1 MEYYSCSKLVKIP
14 LKDVVLK
21 IYDYFNKKNEKF
33 IGLSEIYDFLRE
45 EFNMKSFNRANLI
58 ALLNTQSEVD
68 FNTVKDLYIQ
78 HVVSCKDTETVNF
91 EILDTV
97 FIERKE
103 YLIRTIEVLGL
114 DVIKDILLNGPKK
127 YYDFVSCFVESDN
140 LTDLIKENKAKLL
153 YSFISQFEES
163 KLIEM
168 LQNEDYITKEV
179 FNFKQKNEK
188 KSKIKALKDKI
199 AFSMNYIHADNL
211 NLNVKY
217 LFTAPLSSI
226 LYDNHIYQVVDFHT
240 LSDVVADS
248 LLSHEESIL
257 AILKSLQFS
266 LKERYND
273 EFKLLLQQI
282 NKQNKP
288 HRLWENYVSILEHR
302 AKGKTLEATG
312 DIFDVTRERVRQL
325 EKRYFDDFKL
335 FYSGMNKS
343 ANLLRSMMENELFV
357 LDSDIIKLFPANPLL
372 FKYFLLNV
380 DNDNLEYLEELG
392 KFYFVDD
399 YNWYNDAC
407 LYIDALPEQMREDE
421 LNESIV
427 LLQNRLA
434 DKGISISET
443 DCKKLI
449 LTTYRQSGDIFSKNK
464 MNLMERYRYIW
475 RENFPEVVNI
485 YDETFLSKFK
495 KIYGA
500 VFDDDKEYGV
510 RAIVG
515 ILTRIGLV
523 CGRGEYRL
531 NDRIFMSEQLAQ
543 KIYAYI
549 IESGRQTFLTNTL
562 FSIFYNELQAEGIT
576 NKYFLQGALKQHFD
590 SKLYFRRDYVS
601 TTAGDFN
608 IYSDVFNYVK
618 NANTLLDYEEIKNA
632 FEGATDII
640 LALALSQEGILGYR
654 KKYIHIDALNISK
667 DERDYLKYIL
677 EQLVSDNEIH
687 HTNQLLQY
695 LKLANNDLLKKLFIT
710 EQFALFS
717 LIQALFENEFEFKR
731 PFIAN
736 KNVIIGNQTERIQEF
751 VESKEVCLI
760 EELLDF
766 IYESQMHIYSIL
778 DCVNSLEGY
787 IFKDETCII
796 LEERTNVNKYNVATI
811 EKLIEKEIGD
821 NEFIFV
827 EKLKSFP
834 YFPTEVKW
842 TDWLLYSAV
851 NKYGN
856 TFNVI
861 SSSNMFK
868 MHGVIFAKPIL
879 VKKSLNIKSIDELK
893 SYLKKQLNLSETEFF
908 VYLKNKGLA

>member
-45 EFNMKSFNRANLI
+45 EFNMKSFNRANLM

-78 HVVSCKDTETVNF
+78 HVVSSEDTEAVNF

-97 FIERKE
+97 FIERKD

-140 LTDLIKENKAKLL
+140 LTDSIKENKAKLL

-163 KLIEM
+163 RLLEM
-168 LQNEDYITKEV
+168 FQDGEYITKEV

-188 KSKIKALKDKI
+188 ESRIKALKEKI

-240 LSDVVADS
+240 LSDVVADL

-257 AILKSLQFS
+257 ARLKSLQFS

-273 EFKLLLQQI
+273 EFKLLLQQV

-288 HRLWENYVSILEHR
+288 HRLWENYVSILENR
-302 AKGKTLEATG
+302 ARGKTLEATG
-312 DIFDVTRERVRQL
+312 EIFDVTRERVRQL
-325 EKRYFDDFKL
+325 EKRYFDDFLL
-335 FYSGMNKS
+335 FYSSMN
-343 ANLLRSMMENELFV
+343 NRTNVLRAMMKNVLFIQ
-357 LDSDIIKLFPANPLL
+357 DSDIINLFPTNPLL
-372 FKYFLLNV
+372 FKYFLLNI
-380 DNDNLEYLEELG
+380 DNDNLEYSEELG
-392 KFYFVDD
+392 KFYFVDE

-407 LYIDALPEQMREDE
+407 LYVDSLPEQMREDE
-421 LNESIV
+421 LNENIESLKKKLEDNGIV
-427 LLQNRLA
+427 
-434 DKGISISET
+434 ISDS
-443 DCKKLI
+443 DCRKLI
-449 LTTYRQSGDIFSKNK
+449 LPSYKQSGDIFSKNK
-464 MNLMERYRYIW
+464 MNLMERYRLIW
-475 RENFPEVVNI
+475 KENFPEVVNI
-485 YDETFLSKFK
+485 YDEEFLAKFK
-495 KIYGA
+495 KIYA
-500 VFDDDKEYGV
+500 TTFDDHKEYGD
-510 RAIVG
+510 RSIIG
-515 ILTRIGLV
+515 ILMRIGLV
-523 CGRGEYRL
+523 CGRGEYRI
-531 NDRIFMSEQLAQ
+531 NDRIYMSETLAN
-543 KIYAYI
+543 KIYNYI
-549 IESGRQTFLTNTL
+549 IESERQTFLTNTL
-562 FSIFYNELQAEGIT
+562 FSLFREDLLSEGID
-576 NKYFLQGALKQHFD
+576 NKYFLQGALKQHFEN
-590 SKLYFRRDYVS
+590 KLYFRRDYIS
-601 TTAGDFN
+601 TTPGDFN
-608 IYSDVFNYVK
+608 IYAEILSYVK
-618 NANTLLDYEEIKNA
+618 SANRLVGYDEIKQT

-640 LALALSQEGILGYR
+640 LSLALSQEGILGYR
-654 KKYIHIDALNISK
+654 KKFIHIDSLHITTE
-667 DERDYLKYIL
+667 ERIYLKEIL
-677 EQLVSDNEIH
+677 EQLISDNEIH
-687 HTNQLLQY
+687 HANQLMQY
-695 LKLANNDLLKKLFIT
+695 LKLANNDLLKKLYIT

-717 LIQALFENEFEFKR
+717 LLSELYGDEFEFKR

-736 KNVIIGNQTERIQEF
+736 KNIVIGNQTERIQEF

-778 DCVNSLEGY
+778 DCVNSLDGY
-787 IFKDETCII
+787 VFKDETCVI
-796 LEERTNVNKYNVATI
+796 LEEKTNINKYNVSVV
-811 EKLIEKEIGD
+811 EKLVDKEIGNND
-821 NEFIFV
+821 FIFV

-842 TDWLLYSAV
+842 TDWLLYSAI
-851 NKYGN
+851 NKYGEN
-856 TFNVI
+856 FNAI

-868 MHGVIFAKPIL
+868 MHGVMLAKPIL
-879 VKKSLNIKSIDELK
+879 VRKSLNIKSIDDLK

>member
-1 MEYYSCSKLVKIP
+1 MEYYNCSKLVKIP

-21 IYDYFNKKNEKF
+21 IYEFFNDKKAVF
-33 IGLSEIYDFLRE
+33 ISLSELYEFLRE
-45 EFNMKSFNRANLI
+45 EFNVKSFNRANLVE
-58 ALLNTQSEVD
+58 LLNADSTVD
-68 FNTVKDLYIQ
+68 FNIVKDLYIKY
-78 HVVSCKDTETVNF
+78 VLSYDESESTDVEV
-91 EILDTV
+91 LDRV
-97 FIERKE
+97 FLERKE
-103 YLIRTIEVLGL
+103 YLIETIKVLGL
-114 DVIKDILLNGPKK
+114 DVIKDILLNGSEK
-127 YYDFVSCFVESDN
+127 YYNFLGCLVENDNRLDFVVDED
-140 LTDLIKENKAKLL
+140 AKLL
-153 YSFISQFEES
+153 YSFIEEFDEER
-163 KLIEM
+163 LLEL
-168 LQNEDYITKEV
+168 LQENEILTQEITIFKSERIKE
-179 FNFKQKNEK
+179 QK
-188 KSKIKALKDKI
+188 IRAFKDKI
-199 AFSMNYIHADNL
+199 KFSMKYIHTDNL
-211 NLNVKY
+211 TLNAKY
-217 LFTAPLSSI
+217 LFTSPLSNI
-226 LYDNHIYQVVDFHT
+226 LRENQIDCVSDFNA
-240 LSDVVADS
+240 LSDDAIS
-248 LLSHEESIL
+248 LILNYEERIFN
-257 AILKSLQFS
+257 ALKSLQVS
-266 LKERYND
+266 LKKKYND
-273 EFKLLLQQI
+273 DFKLLLQQV

-288 HRLWENYVSILEHR
+288 HRLWENYVAILEHR

-325 EKRYFDDFKL
+325 EKRYFDDFQL
-335 FYSGMNKS
+335 FYWEMNKS
-343 ANLLRSMMENELFV
+343 ANLLRAMMENELFV

-380 DNDNLEYLEELG
+380 DNDNLEYSEELG

-421 LNESIV
+421 LKESII
-427 LLQNRLA
+427 LLQTRLV

-449 LTTYRQSGDIFSKNK
+449 LPIYRQSGDIFSKNK
-464 MNLMERYRYIW
+464 MNLMERYRLIW
-475 RENFPEVVNI
+475 RENFPTPVNI
-485 YDETFLSKFK
+485 YDEAFLAKFK
-495 KIYGA
+495 KLYSA
-500 VFDDDKEYGV
+500 TFDDDKEYGD

-543 KIYAYI
+543 KIYDYI
-549 IESGRQTFLTNTL
+549 IDSGRQTFLTNTL
-562 FSIFYNELQAEGIT
+562 FSIFYNELQVEGIT

-590 SKLYFRRDYVS
+590 SKLYFRRDYIS
-601 TTAGDFN
+601 TTTGDFN
-608 IYSDVFNYVK
+608 IYSDIFNYVK
-618 NANTLLDYEEIKNA
+618 NANKLLDYEEIKAA
-632 FEGATDII
+632 FEGVTDIV

-667 DERDYLKYIL
+667 DEKDYLKDIL

-695 LKLANNDLLKKLFIT
+695 LRLANNDLLKKLFIT

-717 LIQALFENEFEFKR
+717 LLSTLFENEFEFKR
-731 PFIAN
+731 PFIAK
-736 KNVIIGNQTERIQEF
+736 KNVTIGNQTERIQEF

-778 DCVNSLEGY
+778 DCVNSLDGY

-796 LEERTNVNKYNVATI
+796 LEEKTNVNKYNVATV

-827 EKLKSFP
+827 EKLKSLP

-856 TFNVI
+856 AFNVI

-868 MHGVIFAKPIL
+868 MHGVVFAKPIL
-879 VKKSLNIKSIDELK
+879 VKKSLNIKNIDELK
-893 SYLKKQLNLSETEFF
+893 NYLKDKLNSSETEFF
-908 VYLKNKGLA
+908 VYLRNKGLA

>member
-14 LKDVVLK
+14 LKDVVLT

-78 HVVSCKDTETVNF
+78 HVVSSEDTEAVNF

-97 FIERKE
+97 FIERKD

-114 DVIKDILLNGPKK
+114 DIIKDILLNGPKK

-140 LTDLIKENKAKLL
+140 LTDSIKENKAKLL

-163 KLIEM
+163 QLMEM
-168 LQNEDYITKEV
+168 LQNEEYITKEV
-179 FNFKQKNEK
+179 LNFKQKNEK

-226 LYDNHIYQVVDFHT
+226 LYDNHIYQVLDFHT
-240 LSDVVADS
+240 LSDVVADL

-257 AILKSLQFS
+257 ALLKSLQFS

-273 EFKLLLQQI
+273 EFKLLLQQVS
-282 NKQNKP
+282 KTNKP
-288 HRLWENYVSILEHR
+288 NRLWENYVVILENR
-302 AKGKTLEATG
+302 ARGKTLESAG
-312 DIFDVTRERVRQL
+312 ELFDVTRERVRQL
-325 EKRYFDDFKL
+325 EKRYFDDFL
-335 FYSGMNKS
+335 VFYTEMNQ
-343 ANLLRSMMENELFV
+343 NTNILRSMVENELFV

-392 KFYFVDD
+392 KFYFVDG

-427 LLQNRLA
+427 LLQKKLDDN
-434 DKGISISET
+434 GIVISEE

-449 LTTYRQSGDIFSKNK
+449 LSSYKQSGDIFSKNK
-464 MNLMERYRYIW
+464 MNLTERYRLIW
-475 RENFPEVVNI
+475 KENFPVSVNI
-485 YDETFLSKFK
+485 YDEAFLDNFK
-495 KIYGA
+495 RIYA
-500 VFDDDKEYGV
+500 TTFDDYKEYGD
-510 RAIVG
+510 RAIIGVL
-515 ILTRIGLV
+515 IRIGLV

-531 NDRIFMSEQLAQ
+531 NDRIFMSERLAN
-543 KIYAYI
+543 KIYEYI
-549 IESGRQTFLTNTL
+549 TQGGRQTFLTNTL
-562 FSIFYNELQAEGIT
+562 FSIFREDLLSEGID
-576 NKYFLQGALKQHFD
+576 NKYFLQGALRQHFEG
-590 SKLYFRRDYVS
+590 KLYFRRDYIS
-601 TTAGDFN
+601 TTPGDFN
-608 IYSDVFNYVK
+608 IYAEILSYVK
-618 NANTLLDYEEIKNA
+618 TANRLVGYDEIKQT

-640 LALALSQEGILGYR
+640 LSLALSQEGILGYR
-654 KKYIHIDALNISK
+654 KKFIHVDSLHITTE
-667 DERDYLKYIL
+667 ERAYLRDIL
-677 EQLVSDNEIH
+677 ERLLSDNEIH
-687 HTNQLLQY
+687 HANQMMQY
-695 LKLANNDLLKKLFIT
+695 LKLANNDLLKKLYIT

-717 LIQALFENEFEFKR
+717 VLSEFYGDEFEFKR
-731 PFIAN
+731 PFIAH
-736 KNVIIGNQTERIQEF
+736 KNIVIGNQMERIKEF
-751 VESKEVCLI
+751 VYSKDVCLI

-778 DCVNSLEGY
+778 DCVNSLDGY
-787 IFKDETCII
+787 VFKDETCVI
-796 LEERTNVNKYNVATI
+796 LEEKTNINKYNVSVV
-811 EKLIEKEIGD
+811 EKLVDKEIGNND
-821 NEFIFV
+821 FIFV

-842 TDWLLYSAV
+842 TDWLLYSAI
-851 NKYGN
+851 NKYGEN
-856 TFNVI
+856 FNAI

-868 MHGVIFAKPIL
+868 MHGVMFAKPIL
-879 VKKSLNIKSIDELK
+879 VRKSLNIKSIDDLK